1 MQITYILKYSLK
13 YFQTCLN
20 NSRGSVCVLGV
31 LDSEGCVNPEITFSP
46 SIITQ
51 QLLVTTTNTW
61 NRFVSKDFSRRFVSQ
76 QLSTFQQSRRAELCE
91 ELHGTRWG
99 QTVQTVFNTGMF
111 WLCLNEI
118 AFTTVS
124 PQTNTWLLSEFM
136 TWLSHEWKMYL
147 YWTHSWQITPRPF
160 REDGFPSFDPWLI
173 CSGMYIYFDQSCRD
187 LTKQLNGL
195 FSRCRLT
202 WRSPACK
209 G

>member
-76 QLSTFQQSRRAELCE
+76 QLSTFQQSPRAELCE

-99 QTVQTVFNTGMF
+99 QTEQTVFNTGMF

-147 YWTHSWQITPRPF
+147 YWTHSWQIFQNAIFYNTTPFSGGWVPLFWSVVNMLRNVYLF
-160 REDGFPSFDPWLI
+160 RSELQGPHKAVKWVI
-173 CSGMYIYFDQSCRD
+173 
-187 LTKQLNGL
+187 
-195 FSRCRLT
+195 FSL
-202 WRSPACK
+202 
-209 G
+209 